1 MIKKMNRCPRDKL
14 VKEFGIGK
22 IVDLTTP
29 DHVRR
34 PDVALVVFVHHMHAH
49 DVKLA
54 ALLAAAVLPISWLLI
69 IEA

>member
-1 MIKKMNRCPRDKL
+1 
-14 VKEFGIGK
+14 
-22 IVDLTTP
+22 
-29 DHVRR
+29 
-34 PDVALVVFVHHMHAH
+34 VALVVFVHHMHAH